1 MWIREN
7 FLEFNY
13 CNNRLK
19 LVLVTYK
26 QFCLLKRCGVCYK
39 MDFNNNSH
47 VVTCFRVAREFRLC
61 LVWRC
66 VENDYAVQKHFWKHK
81 LFIVIVFYKNIFCFE
96 GAPSSYR
103 VANLIALNYCL
114 DEIQFSK
121 PSIFFYLNI
130 KVIVTGRNCQKG
142 TIETILSSRC
152 YIFSWTIG
160 PRAIQLLNLQ

>member
-1 MWIREN
+1 MWIRES
-7 FLEFNY
+7 FLEFNSCY
-13 CNNRLK
+13 NRLK
-19 LVLVTYK
+19 LVLVTCK
-26 QFCLLKRCGVCYK
+26 QFCSLKRCGVCYK

-47 VVTCFRVAREFRLC
+47 VVTCLRVAREFRLC

-114 DEIQFSK
+114 DEIEHFFLFEHKSNCDRKELSK
-121 PSIFFYLNI
+121 
-130 KVIVTGRNCQKG
+130 RNNWNYPFEQV
-142 TIETILSSRC
+142 L
-152 YIFSWTIG
+152 YIF
-160 PRAIQLLNLQ
+160 LNDWP